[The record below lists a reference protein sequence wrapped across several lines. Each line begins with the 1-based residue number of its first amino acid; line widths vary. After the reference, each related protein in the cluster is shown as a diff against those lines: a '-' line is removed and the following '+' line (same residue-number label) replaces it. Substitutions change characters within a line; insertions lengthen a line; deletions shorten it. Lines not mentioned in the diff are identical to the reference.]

1 MEKFPSLQPSNS
13 LATNSMEKV
22 VDTYRKAVETSDK
35 YPTGTR
41 YTIAAGTI
49 AALTFLG
56 YTIGKIAKSALNI
69 SNR

>member
-1 MEKFPSLQPSNS
+1 MEKFPTLQPSNS
-13 LATNSMEKV
+13 LAANSMEKA

-41 YTIAAGTI
+41 YTIAAGAI
-49 AALTFLG
+49 AALTLLG
-56 YTIGKIAKSALNI
+56 CAISKIAKSALNI